1 MDHSAE
7 EQQQTFQ
14 QLGCGMVAYLR
25 VLYFDDVKLLVGP
38 DADIDPGEFAV
49 ALVDSDGSPI
59 ALRGTVADCL
69 LAAEERGL
77 HVAPVH

>member
-7 EQQQTFQ
+7 AAFQAFQ
-14 QLGCGMVAYLR
+14 QLGVGELAYLR
-25 VLYFDDVKLLVGP
+25 VLYFDDVKLLCGA
-38 DADIDPGEFAV
+38 DADIEPGEFAV

>member
-1 MDHSAE
+1 MQHSAE
-7 EQQQTFQ
+7 ERQQTFQ
-14 QLGCGMVAYLR
+14 QLGCGVVAYLK
-25 VLYFDDVKLLVGP
+25 VLDCVDVLALAGVEIAP
-38 DADIDPGEFAV
+38 TEYAV
-49 ALVDSDGSPI
+49 CLVDSDGSPI